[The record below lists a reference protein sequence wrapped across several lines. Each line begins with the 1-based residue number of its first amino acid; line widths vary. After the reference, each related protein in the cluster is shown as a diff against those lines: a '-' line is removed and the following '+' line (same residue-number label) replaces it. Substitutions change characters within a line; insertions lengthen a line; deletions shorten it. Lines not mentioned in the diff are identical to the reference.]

1 MRHPI
6 ALALGLLLFVGTF
19 AHAGEDFSAHELPP
33 DGPIVRYVTDSQRPL
48 WPGGVVD
55 YYYNPAGQPADIST
69 ATMELLIQ
77 TAGRKW
83 ENLCKVRFNYLGTTT
98 AAPNLSA
105 TFSTIDR
112 RSVIGWAAL
121 TGNKA
126 GFDGYTAWWYQF
138 TSGSPQLVDADVVIN
153 TTGNTRFS
161 ARNLASLASLMTHEM
176 GHMLA
181 LQHSDKQQSVMYA
194 NPYNPYSFQATLRGD
209 DAAACASLYGASAQ
223 ASANRVFNWAEQT
236 LPQLFAPTGVASV
249 DGFGFHYRHFSGSGS
264 YLGLQGDQIWY
275 LPPGGTASPVG
286 TVQQFLNQAQQ
297 AGF

>member
-6 ALALGLLLFVGTF
+6 ALALGLLLFGGTF
-19 AHAGEDFSAHELPP
+19 AHAEEDFSAHEVPP

-48 WPGGVVD
+48 WPGGVID
-55 YYYNPAGQPADIST
+55 YYYNPAGQPTDIST
-69 ATMELLIQ
+69 ATMEALIQ
-77 TAGRKW
+77 TAARKW
-83 ENLCKVRFNYLGTTT
+83 ENLCNVRFNYLGTTT
-98 AAPNLSA
+98 AAPNLNA

-112 RSVIGWAAL
+112 RSVIGWGAL
-121 TGNKA
+121 TGSKA

-161 ARNLASLASLMTHEM
+161 ARNLGSLASLMTHEM

-181 LQHSDKQQSVMYA
+181 LQHSDQQQSVMYA

-223 ASANRVFNWAEQT
+223 AGANRVFNWAEQT
-236 LPQLFAPTGVASV
+236 LPQLFAPTGAASV
-249 DGFGFHYRHFSGSGS
+249 DGFGFHYRQFSGTGS
-264 YLGLQGDQIWY
+264 YLGLQGNQIWY
-275 LPPGGTASPVG
+275 LPPGGSATPVG
-286 TVQQFLNQAQQ
+286 TVDQFFNQAQQ